1 MILVKNR
8 IKNLFLEEKYILT
21 LFIFEIICI
30 LISFYPFYKWEKY
43 IRTTN
48 LNLIINTEL
57 SPYATFS
64 LVIAYY
70 ILNFM
75 LFRSLLKIP
84 KNHNKFLEKEI
95 NEYFKE
101 LTELRKDYDK
111 LKIENEELKNKEK

>member
-1 MILVKNR
+1 MKNR